1 MGFCYNRYLI
11 AHDLLFVNSYRATT
25 CSNSKF
31 LDEIDV
37 IFCYLAQYIVQFI
50 LPCLRMIHVVIMVN
64 AYHLGLF

>member
-1 MGFCYNRYLI
+1 MGFRHNRYFI
-11 AHDLLFVNSYRATT
+11 PHDLLFVNSYKSTPF
-25 CSNSKF
+25 SNSKF

-64 AYHLGLF
+64 AHHLGLF